1 MSISLPS
8 QHVIGF
14 MHHNQSM
21 LIGFFKQKRT
31 AKQWKWLF
39 ISADITSSMAGMRGR
54 PYECLHWR
62 LSPPHSIGPSSCKQ
76 TKIHQSI
83 SPPLV

>member
-14 MHHNQSM
+14 MRCSQSV
-21 LIGFFKQKRT
+21 LIGFFEQKQT

-39 ISADITSSMAGMRGR
+39 ISADISRAGM
-54 PYECLHWR
+54 CD
-62 LSPPHSIGPSSCKQ
+62 K
-76 TKIHQSI
+76 
-83 SPPLV
+83 PLIMSV